1 MMKRL
6 FDLVLSIVLLAVCAP
21 IIGFVAWRIRRED
34 GGTVFYRGERVGKD
48 ERLFRM
54 FKFRS
59 MVVDADKKGPS
70 SSADDDP
77 RITQCGKWIRRYK
90 LDEMAQ
96 LFNVFLGDMSFV
108 GPRPQVAWAVKTYS
122 LEDRAVLSMRPGITD
137 LASIRFHNEGEIL
150 AGSTDPD
157 KTYMELI
164 HPEKMRLAREYVRD
178 HSLWLDSKI
187 LYWTLAQLWKT
198 RS

>member
-1 MMKRL
+1 MTKRL
-6 FDLVLSIVLLAVCAP
+6 FDLLLSTVLLVVCMP
-21 IIGFVAWRIRRED
+21 IIGYVAWRIHRED
-34 GGTVFYRGERVGKD
+34 GGPVFYRGERVGRN
-48 ERLFRM
+48 ERLFRI

-59 MVVDADKKGPS
+59 MFVDADKKGPS

-90 LDEMAQ
+90 LDEMPQ

-108 GPRPQVAWAVKTYS
+108 GPRPQVAWAVATYS
-122 LEDRAVLSMRPGITD
+122 PEDRAVLTMRPGITD

-178 HSLWLDSKI
+178 HSVWLDCKI
-187 LYWTLAQLWKT
+187 LYWTFAQLWKT
-198 RS
+198 RT

>member
-1 MMKRL
+1 MIKRL
-6 FDLVLSIVLLAVCAP
+6 FDLGLSAVLLVLLAPV
-21 IIGFVAWRIRRED
+21 IGVIAWRIHRED
-34 GGTVFYRGERVGKD
+34 GGPVFYRGERVGKN

-59 MVVDADKKGPS
+59 MVVDAEKKGPS

-77 RITQCGKWIRRYK
+77 RITQCGTWIRRYK
-90 LDEMAQ
+90 LDEMPQ
-96 LFNVFLGDMSFV
+96 LFNVFLGNMSFV
-108 GPRPQVAWAVKTYS
+108 GPRPQVAWAVETYS
-122 LEDRAVLSMRPGITD
+122 PEDRAVLSLRPGITD

-178 HSLWLDSKI
+178 HSLWLDGKI
-187 LYWTLAQLWKT
+187 LYQTLAQLWKT
-198 RS
+198 RT